1 MTITE
6 MLDLRHVKWT
16 SDNKKRITV
25 TMILA
30 WQPSDTLSEQ
40 EEALSLPI
48 TPIPKKPKEGGRG
61 EGRKEGG
68 RGQGERGQG
77 GGGQSGPKEVVIKKE
92 PKRPISAGSVER
104 NSSAKRLS
112 VRRLN
117 VRTRAD
123 ALKEEPKEESFIK
136 EELTTEEEQSLPEL
150 EEQSLPELEEIIRNA
165 GME

>member
-40 EEALSLPI
+40 EEVLSLLT

-61 EGRKEGG
+61 GGRKEGG
-68 RGQGERGQG
+68 RGQG
-77 GGGQSGPKEVVIKKE
+77 GPKEVVIKKE
-92 PKRPISAGSVER
+92 LKRPILAGSAER
-104 NSSAKRLS
+104 NSSVKRLS

-123 ALKEEPKEESFIK
+123 ALKEELKEESFIK
-136 EELTTEEEQSLPEL
+136 EELITE

-165 GME
+165 GIE